1 MDRTVRTELLAR
13 LPDQDLAR
21 LSNLATGGS
30 RGDIT
35 IVRPPTI
42 GMVMARVQ
50 EGARGE
56 VFNLGEVLITEC
68 MVSVSGVEGWSMLMG
83 SRPQGALDAATIDA
97 ALDADARNRDAVET
111 ELLAL
116 IAATDAADAA
126 ERTRLDATRVQF
138 DTQ

>member
-1 MDRTVRTELLAR
+1 MDRTVRSELLAR

-21 LSNLATGGS
+21 LSNLATGDS
-30 RGDIT
+30 LRDTT

-42 GMVMARVQ
+42 GMVMARVA
-50 EGARGE
+50 EGAHGE
-56 VFNLGEVLITEC
+56 VFNLGEVLVTEC
-68 MVSVSGVEGWSMLMG
+68 MVSVSGYEGWSMLMG

-97 ALDADARNRDAVET
+97 ALDADERNRAKVEN

-116 IAATDAADAA
+116 IAAKDAVEAA
-126 ERTRLDATRVQF
+126 ERARLNATRVQF